1 MLTKELSYG
10 YYTLCKSGNNFKFYR
25 GVQSMQMAWVM
36 TMFVFTIAFFLIF
49 FAVYFFR
56 PKKDDRIISSKLEKE
71 LLDPEEI
78 SLPHRAEP
86 DWPATIET
94 SSGKTAEVRIASIT
108 HGSGFIKSRMKLSI
122 GEKFQLTIHLPG
134 RTPLKLRAEVIWS
147 NLHLP
152 VEKVVNRGMGI
163 RFIETGE
170 DALCLISDTIAQ
182 HAMTVKTEETA
193 PSG

>member
-1 MLTKELSYG
+1 
-10 YYTLCKSGNNFKFYR
+10 
-25 GVQSMQMAWVM
+25 MQMAWAM
-36 TMFVFTIAFFLIF
+36 TMFVFTVAFFLVF

-56 PKKDDRIISSKLEKE
+56 PKKDDKIIAANREKE

-86 DWPATIET
+86 NWPATIET
-94 SSGKTAEVRIASIT
+94 SSGKTAEGSIASIT
-108 HGSGFIKSRMKLSI
+108 HGSGFIKSTIKLAI
-122 GEKFQLTIHLPG
+122 GEKFQLTIHLPD
-134 RTPLKLRAEVIWS
+134 RAPLQLRAEVIWS

-152 VEKVVNRGMGI
+152 AEKVVHRGIGI
-163 RFIETGE
+163 RFIEAGE

-182 HAMTVKTEETA
+182 HAMPVKTEETA